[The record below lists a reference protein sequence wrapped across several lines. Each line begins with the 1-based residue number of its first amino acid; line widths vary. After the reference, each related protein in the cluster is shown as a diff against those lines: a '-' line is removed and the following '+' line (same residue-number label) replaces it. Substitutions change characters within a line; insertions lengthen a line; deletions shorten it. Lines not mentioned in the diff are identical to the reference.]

1 MTRSEPKSPLPRLT
15 LPRLNNQTRKRA
27 SLWVLLFP
35 ATGWLLLFFILPLL
49 IVLLYSFLE
58 RGTYG
63 GINWSF
69 TVSNYQQLT
78 KQIYWGILGQS
89 IGLALVTTAACL
101 LIGYPLAF
109 FIASQ
114 PPRWRSALLLLIIIP
129 FWTNFLVRTY
139 AWIVILRTEG
149 VINVLLQSLHLI
161 NEPLMLLF
169 TPFAVAIGLIYGY
182 LPFMVLPLYSSME
195 RFDFSLVQAAQ
206 DLGANDLWT
215 FWRIVLP
222 LTMRGVVAGSLLVF
236 IPSVGAFITP
246 NILGGAKTMMLG
258 NLIQNQF
265 LQARNWPFGST
276 LSVVL
281 MVIVLIPTAIY
292 LRMSEEGTQ

>member
-1 MTRSEPKSPLPRLT
+1 MTRSKSQQPP
-15 LPRLNNQTRKRA
+15 PHLNNETRKRA
-27 SLWVLLFP
+27 SLLVLLFP

-63 GINWSF
+63 GITWSF

-78 KQIYWGILGQS
+78 KEIYWGILWQS
-89 IGLALVTTAACL
+89 LGLALVTTAACL

-109 FIASQ
+109 FIATQ

-139 AWIVILRTEG
+139 AWIVLLRTEG
-149 VINVLLQSLHLI
+149 VVNVLLQSLHLI
-161 NEPLMLLF
+161 NEPLTLIF

-182 LPFMVLPLYSSME
+182 LPFMVLPLYSTLE

-206 DLGANDLWT
+206 DLGANDLRT
-215 FWRIVLP
+215 FWRVVLP

-276 LSVVL
+276 ISVVL
-281 MVIVLIPTAIY
+281 MVIVLIPAIIY
-292 LRMSEEGTQ
+292 LRMSEEGGQ

>member
-1 MTRSEPKSPLPRLT
+1 MTKSEPQQPP
-15 LPRLNNQTRKRA
+15 PHLNNETRKRA
-27 SLWVLLFP
+27 SLLVLLFP

-63 GINWSF
+63 GITWSF

-78 KQIYWGILGQS
+78 KEIYWGILWQS
-89 IGLALVTTAACL
+89 LGLALVTTAACL

-109 FIASQ
+109 FIATQ

-139 AWIVILRTEG
+139 AWIVLLRTEG
-149 VINVLLQSLHLI
+149 VVNVLLQSLHLI
-161 NEPLMLLF
+161 NEPLTLLF

-182 LPFMVLPLYSSME
+182 LPFMVLPLYSTLE

-206 DLGANDLWT
+206 DLGANDLRT
-215 FWRIVLP
+215 FWQVVLP

-236 IPSVGAFITP
+236 IPSVGACITP

-276 LSVVL
+276 ISVVL
-281 MVIVLIPTAIY
+281 MVIVLIPAIIY
-292 LRMSEEGTQ
+292 LRMSEEGGQ

>member
-1 MTRSEPKSPLPRLT
+1 MTKSEPQQPP
-15 LPRLNNQTRKRA
+15 PHLNNETRKRA
-27 SLWVLLFP
+27 SLLVLLFP

-63 GINWSF
+63 GITWSF

-78 KQIYWGILGQS
+78 KEIYWGILWQS
-89 IGLALVTTAACL
+89 LGLALVTTAACL

-109 FIASQ
+109 FIATQ

-139 AWIVILRTEG
+139 AWIVLLRTEG
-149 VINVLLQSLHLI
+149 VVNVLLQSLHLI
-161 NEPLMLLF
+161 NEPLTLLF

-182 LPFMVLPLYSSME
+182 LPFMVLPLYSTLE

-206 DLGANDLWT
+206 DLGANDLRT
-215 FWRIVLP
+215 FWQVVLP

-276 LSVVL
+276 ISVVL
-281 MVIVLIPTAIY
+281 MVIVLIPAIIY
-292 LRMSEEGTQ
+292 LRMSEEGGQ